1 MNLNIIS
8 SEKYKEKLNKNKLN
22 EFDNIKEIILNKIIG
37 TDIDTRDTN
46 FHRKIAQKNHVE
58 CQRNVLFRMVDF
70 GKGKECWEIE
80 ILKMFGKLQ
89 YYYNQRMELLYKN
102 KYLSE
107 KEKNDFKINFRN
119 KYPYIKQ
126 SGGSIFNPHNTEE
139 FLGQW
144 YQSEGEPFG
153 NLLFQPM
160 LENILLSDNDNSGT
174 INTHV
179 TPEID
184 LGIDIVGGKP
194 TMKITEKKNKIKK
207 LNKKS
212 NSSILKKKKKLLKR
226 NQLQFSSLVNN
237 NSNSSGNSGNSN
249 SSSSD
254 TDDGYESV
262 ASDISVR
269 SLIRE
274 EKNRRLNRIN
284 RFNRLNMR
292 NRLA

>member
-1 MNLNIIS
+1 MQQCWDKKLLD
-8 SEKYKEKLNKNKLN
+8 LNKKLLTSYSNRLKILYNKGA
-22 EFDNIKEIILNKIIG
+22 IKDYTARINKFINDYPHVRM
-37 TDIDTRDTN
+37 TDSL
-46 FHRKIAQKNHVE
+46 
-58 CQRNVLFRMVDF
+58 LF
-70 GKGKECWEIE
+70 K
-80 ILKMFGKLQ
+80 
-89 YYYNQRMELLYKN
+89 
-102 KYLSE
+102 
-107 KEKNDFKINFRN
+107 
-119 KYPYIKQ
+119 
-126 SGGSIFNPHNTEE
+126 GGSIFNPHNTEE

-184 LGIDIVGGKP
+184 LGTDFVGGKP
-194 TMKITEKKNKIKK
+194 TMKITEKKNEINKLNNKLNKK

-226 NQLQFSSLVNN
+226 NQLQYSSLVNN
-237 NSNSSGNSGNSN
+237 NSNSSG
-249 SSSSD
+249 SSSD

>member
-1 MNLNIIS
+1 
-8 SEKYKEKLNKNKLN
+8 
-22 EFDNIKEIILNKIIG
+22 
-37 TDIDTRDTN
+37 
-46 FHRKIAQKNHVE
+46 NHVE
-58 CQRNVLFRMVDF
+58 CQRNVGFRMVNF

-89 YYYNQRMELLYKN
+89 DYYNQRMDLLHKN
-102 KYLSE
+102 RFLSE
-107 KEKNDFKINFRN
+107 KEKNDFKNDFRI

-126 SGGSIFNPHNTEE
+126 SGGSIFNPYNTEE

-144 YQSEGEPFG
+144 YKSEGEPFG

-184 LGIDIVGGKP
+184 LGADFVGGKP
-194 TMKITEKKNKIKK
+194 TMKITEKKNKISKLNKK
-207 LNKKS
+207 SNKKS

-237 NSNSSGNSGNSN
+237 NSNSSGNSN